1 MAKSPSRGKATA
13 SRQAS
18 EEPPNSTRET
28 AYEPT
33 TISSPP
39 SPPIRSVIVVA
50 SSTPAR
56 GSKDSPIT
64 VASSRSSIDSFPA
77 FAPFTKAADVEMVA
91 LSPIPKVELNVG
103 SPAQVSA
110 QRQSCVIQDSDEEN
124 YGNMGSDSDSDSF
137 PDLAKFVPSFRGS
150 QGAAVKTEAASSSN
164 SRSGTP
170 PLAKRRANT
179 LLTSPLPLRKAKHAR
194 VSRQPDPPK
203 HKFDMKAL
211 MRHAHQEDA
220 TEAAARRVTEV
231 LAESERQMIVAK
243 EDRKRNTEKLQLLE
257 SFIEDGADDALSGH
271 RKPKGKGNGDEGSAS
286 LNKDRLK
293 KAFDRA
299 EVGAV
304 SESWYFFKEYFVPSP
319 VKRRQ
324 FPQKAAA
331 PGSRWEFLHDATM
344 RQDYFTTGIVR
355 KALEKGGGGGGLG
368 GGGMLPSSQASQRG
382 TKETRLPDELFV
394 WILNEAFME
403 SLPSLRAEYAAVLQC
418 CPDQVRR
425 FVDAER
431 LLFLF
436 QKLGP
441 RWESIDLSTRLELV
455 PTIQSPYPGRDW
467 APLRSLLHLVATL
480 AGHLSL
486 ETVSC
491 AAKILLR
498 LGIDRVIER
507 TSDLLQE
514 YQEAMRKLAERVPSA
529 DWSDFVSISL
539 MALLA
544 PLLVMT
550 NDFQCCDV
558 GASLQ
563 SSIQKPSLR
572 WQVLAC
578 LPLDTLACHD
588 LRRRLAAVL
597 LFDDSERA
605 RQDPRWQ
612 LAQGLSKLVIR
623 EGFLITQDTNYIDLS
638 ALVNILDA
646 YIDDGGR
653 DAILYPAAS
662 LSKEN
667 TAARDFDADIDELA
681 RRLKVISRGIEATG
695 GGHISRLESKTAL
708 ERVHIR
714 LTHTARSR
722 PPGKRNI
729 FGKGTCVASSAGGSV
744 AGDADA
750 STRPKQQDIR
760 SFFLHRLGKK
770 AQQ

>member
-1 MAKSPSRGKATA
+1 MARSSSRGKATA

-18 EEPPNSTRET
+18 AESPNIINDT
-28 AYEPT
+28 AYGST
-33 TISSPP
+33 IISSSP

-56 GSKDSPIT
+56 GSKNSPVT
-64 VASSRSSIDSFPA
+64 VASSRSSVDSFPA
-77 FAPFTKAADVEMVA
+77 LPPFTKATEVDMVV
-91 LSPIPKVELNVG
+91 LSPIPKVELNAG
-103 SPAQVSA
+103 PPAQSSA
-110 QRQSCVIQDSDEEN
+110 HRQSLVIQDSDEEN
-124 YGNMGSDSDSDSF
+124 CGNMGSDSDSDSF
-137 PDLAKFVPSFRGS
+137 PDLARFVPLFRGS
-150 QGAAVKTEAASSSN
+150 QGSALKTEAPSSSN
-164 SRSGTP
+164 SRAGTP
-170 PLAKRRANT
+170 PLTKRRANT
-179 LLTSPLPLRKAKHAR
+179 LLTSPLPLRRAKQAR

-231 LAESERQMIVAK
+231 LAESEKQMIAAK
-243 EDRKRNTEKLQLLE
+243 EDRKRTTEKLQLLE
-257 SFIEDGADDALSGH
+257 SFIDDGADDALSGH
-271 RKPKGKGNGDEGSAS
+271 GKPKSKGDANEGAAS
-286 LNKDRLK
+286 FNKDRLK

-319 VKRRQ
+319 IKRRQ

-331 PGSRWEFLHDATM
+331 PGSRWEFLQDATM

-355 KALEKGGGGGGLG
+355 RALQNGGGGGNG

-382 TKETRLPDELFV
+382 SKETRLPDDLFV

-431 LLFLF
+431 LVLLF

-455 PTIQSPYPGRDW
+455 PTIHSPYPGRDW

-491 AAKILLR
+491 AVQILLR
-498 LGIDRVIER
+498 LGVDRVIEG
-507 TSDLLQE
+507 TPDLLQE

-529 DWSDFVSISL
+529 DWSDF
-539 MALLA
+539 
-544 PLLVMT
+544 
-550 NDFQCCDV
+550 CCDV

-563 SSIQKPSLR
+563 RSIQKPSLR

-597 LFDDSERA
+597 LFDDPERA

-646 YIDDGGR
+646 YVDDGGR
-653 DAILYPAAS
+653 DAVLYPAAP

-681 RRLKVISRGIEATG
+681 RRLKVISRGIEAAG

-722 PPGKRNI
+722 RPGKRNI
-729 FGKGTCVASSAGGSV
+729 FGKGTGVTNSASSSV

-750 STRPKQQDIR
+750 SIRPKQQDIR